1 VRRLLLALLLAAAA
15 LVVAG
20 CGTGGKA
27 TGNADAT
34 NGQKL
39 FVSKCG
45 GCHVLGNAGT
55 KGTLGPNLDW
65 AFRGPHREG
74 FEDKTIENV
83 VLDQIREAAEP
94 MPKNLVTG
102 QDAEDVSYYVS
113 QVAGVPGKTK
123 PPAANTT
130 DGKTIFETNC
140 ASCHTL
146 KAANATGTVGPDL
159 DSIAGSLTMPI
170 VQHQVEN
177 GGGAMPPFKG
187 QLTPQQID
195 AVAKFV
201 VDNAGK

>member
-1 VRRLLLALLLAAAA
+1 MKRLLPAILLAAAA
-15 LVVAG
+15 LVAGG
-20 CGTGGKA
+20 CGTGGQA
-27 TGNADAT
+27 SGNGDAT

-55 KGTLGPNLDW
+55 KGTIGPDLDA
-65 AFRGPHREG
+65 AFAGPHREG
-74 FEDKTIENV
+74 FEDSTIENV
-83 VLDQIREAAEP
+83 VLDQIREAADP
-94 MPKNLVTG
+94 MPRNLVTG
-102 QDAEDVSYYVS
+102 QDADDVAYYVA
-113 QVAGVPGKTK
+113 QVAGVPGKMK
-123 PPAANTT
+123 PPVANTT
-130 DGKTIFETNC
+130 DGKSIFETNC

-159 DSIAGSLTMPI
+159 DSIAGQLTMEI

-177 GGGAMPPFKG
+177 GGGGMPAFKG
-187 QLTPQQID
+187 QLSPEQIE

>member
-1 VRRLLLALLLAAAA
+1 LKRLLPAILLAAAA
-15 LVVAG
+15 LTAGG

-27 TGNADAT
+27 SGGADAT
-34 NGQKL
+34 NGKKL
-39 FVSKCG
+39 FVAKCG

-55 KGTLGPNLDW
+55 KGTIGPDLDA
-65 AFRGPHREG
+65 AFAGPHREG
-74 FEDKTIENV
+74 FEDSTIENV

-94 MPKNLVTG
+94 MPRNLVTG
-102 QDAEDVSYYVS
+102 QDAQDVANYVS
-113 QVAGVPGKTK
+113 QVAGVPGKMK

-130 DGKTIFETNC
+130 DGKKIFETNC

-146 KAANATGTVGPDL
+146 KAANSTGTVGPDL
-159 DSIAGSLTMPI
+159 DSIAGQLTMDI

-177 GGGAMPPFKG
+177 GGGAMPAFKG
-187 QLTPQQID
+187 QLSPQQIE

>member
-1 VRRLLLALLLAAAA
+1 MQRLLLAILLAAAA
-15 LVVAG
+15 LTAGG

-27 TGNADAT
+27 SEDADPTA
-34 NGQKL
+34 GKKL
-39 FVSKCG
+39 FVAQCG

-55 KGTLGPNLDW
+55 KGTLGPNLDA
-65 AFRGPHREG
+65 AFSGPHREG
-74 FEDKTIENV
+74 FEDSTIKNV

-102 QDAEDVSYYVS
+102 QDAQDVAYYVA
-113 QVAGVPGKTK
+113 QVAGVPGQMK

-146 KAANATGTVGPDL
+146 KAANSTGSVGPDL
-159 DSIAGSLTMPI
+159 DSIAGQLTMDI

-187 QLTPQQID
+187 QLTPAQIQ